1 MDPAAPDAPVLE
13 TSTELAAAV
22 REALAGTYAR
32 PIVVEL
38 EDGVAVL
45 GGKPLELARGALL
58 ATHGAE
64 TADRVIALDVA
75 TLPWHA
81 VPVDGLTLWRQH
93 GKGGA
98 DGELVTQLEAG
109 DPPVQV
115 VVEDGGWLLLRL
127 ADGAQGWVEHERD
140 ALAAADAPPADLA
153 DTSRID
159 VATFVDTVL
168 GFQGAPYVWGGTTDA
183 GVDCSG
189 LVQRAAWRA
198 GACWL
203 PRHSRALLKV
213 GARVAPSAIRRGD
226 VLVLQRD
233 PTTYDAER
241 LAQLEA
247 LAEQEQRTGTV
258 PAHGPASHPRHVAVA
273 LASDEVVHASRDTM
287 RVAREPLESLRG
299 RYRVLGVRRL
309 GPAEAGA

>member
-1 MDPAAPDAPVLE
+1 MDSAAPDAPALD
-13 TSTELAAAV
+13 SSAELATAV
-22 REALAGTYAR
+22 REALEGTYAR

-58 ATHGAE
+58 ATHGASA
-64 TADRVIALDVA
+64 ADRVIALDVA
-75 TLPWHA
+75 TLPWFA
-81 VPVDGLTLWRQH
+81 VPGGGLTLWRQH
-93 GKGGA
+93 GRSGA
-98 DGELVTQLEAG
+98 AGEVVTQLEPG

-115 VVEDGGWLLLRL
+115 VAEDEGWLLLRL
-127 ADGAQGWVEHERD
+127 ADGAQGWVELPRE
-140 ALAAADAPPADLA
+140 ALAAADAPPEELA
-153 DTSRID
+153 DASRID
-159 VATFVDTVL
+159 VARFIEIVL
-168 GFQGAPYVWGGTTDA
+168 GFEGVPYVWGGTTDA

-198 GACWL
+198 GGCWL

-213 GARVAPSAIRRGD
+213 GARVAPAAIRRGD

-241 LAQLEA
+241 LAQLGA
-247 LAEQEQRTGTV
+247 IAEQEQRTGTV
-258 PAHGPASHPRHVAVA
+258 PAHGPAIHPMHVAVA

-309 GPAEAGA
+309 GPVELGA